1 MSRKSGIGSMDL
13 AGDVWLFDCG
23 EATQHQLQKSVLR
36 MGKIKKI
43 FITHTHG
50 DHIFGLVPLIST
62 LANGAGGAVGD
73 VGDPRLQT
81 QLDIDPLEI
90 YGPLGTRAYVRASLT
105 YTHSVL
111 ARQYVVHELRFP
123 DDPPDG
129 DNSSLPIHTS
139 EIPGRNIPQVDGV
152 WRNIFRDDAVAV
164 CAGPIL
170 HSVPCVGYVIT
181 EAPIPGKMDPKK
193 YIPDIK
199 RTKAPMTCMSRL
211 QQGQSIELPDG
222 TVLHGPPR

>member
-1 MSRKSGIGSMDL
+1 MSRKSGIGSMDLVFLGTASAQPSSTRNHSSLALRL

-81 QLDIDPLEI
+81 QLDID
-90 YGPLGTRAYVRASLT
+90 A
-105 YTHSVL
+105 SVL
-111 ARQYVVHELRFP
+111 SLSPITAFLTDAYSPWRFTVHLVHVRMFEQVLHTP
-123 DDPPDG
+123 TASWHDST
-129 DNSSLPIHTS
+129 SSTSCGSLMTHQTATILPYRS
-139 EIPGRNIPQVDGV
+139 IPQ
-152 WRNIFRDDAVAV
+152 RSPVAIYRKSMEYGEISSEMMPLQS
-164 CAGPIL
+164 AQ
-170 HSVPCVGYVIT
+170 
-181 EAPIPGKMDPKK
+181 APSCTL
-193 YIPDIK
+193 Y
-199 RTKAPMTCMSRL
+199 RA
-211 QQGQSIELPDG
+211 
-222 TVLHGPPR
+222 